1 MATATVGDPQIRHRG
16 TFGGSLA
23 NADPAADLPAVAVA
37 LDASFVIAGADGRR
51 TVPASE
57 FFQGVFMTSLGPH
70 DLLTEIRVPATSGGW
85 SYQKFHPRAQDWAI
99 VGVAVAV
106 NGGPKIALTNMGPTP
121 IRATAVEKALADG
134 ADPTTAAERAIDGTD
149 PIDDPFATAEYRRAL
164 APVLVRR
171 AIEEA
176 LAG

>member
-1 MATATVGDPQIRHRG
+1 MFYCCFICFFFFFFSSRRRHTRS
-16 TFGGSLA
+16 TRDWSS
-23 NADPAADLPAVAVA
+23 DVCSSDL
-37 LDASFVIAGADGRR
+37 
-51 TVPASE
+51 
-57 FFQGVFMTSLGPH
+57 
-70 DLLTEIRVPATSGGW
+70 DLLTEIRVPTASGGW

-106 NGGPKIALTNMGPTP
+106 NGGPKIALTNMGPRP